1 MRTRII
7 AILALLATALG
18 THADDVVTVVTQV
31 ARIQCVERNV
41 PKALGKSVYL
51 SLPTSRDGGIHLSLH
66 DTVEVSLGFGVSY
79 EKNLSHNLLPSLT
92 EYDKYYIII

>member
-1 MRTRII
+1 MKT
-7 AILALLATALG
+7 T
-18 THADDVVTVVTQV
+18 
-31 ARIQCVERNV
+31 
-41 PKALGKSVYL
+41 P
-51 SLPTSRDGGIHLSLH
+51 RDGGIHLSLH